1 MKKPTFMSFVE
12 IYPSGNLCFVGNYV
26 SRKSAWWAAINYINR
41 HNFDAAQPIVEV
53 KKEEPTPIKL

>member
-1 MKKPTFMSFVE
+1 MSFVE

-41 HNFDAAQPIVEV
+41 HNFDAAQPVVEV
-53 KKEEPTPIKL
+53 KKEQPTPIKL